1 MRNFLAKKFS
11 VCINILV
18 LEIKVYNVIVEKRY
32 VGGIHMVIVKKENI
46 QNIPILHVVKHES
59 VDAKLP
65 FIVFIH
71 GISSIKERNVQY
83 AYMLA
88 EQGYRVILPDVLYHG
103 ERYEEKNV
111 NAEFWKVVLTTI
123 HEIKVLKEHFD
134 EQGLID
140 DGRIGLAGTSMGAI
154 ITLGAMSRYDWINT
168 AVSLMGNPAYIDF
181 AKFQLQV
188 MEQHNIKISLTNEQI
203 EEQLNMLKEYDATN
217 DLSKWDHRPLLFW
230 HGKRDTTVPYEGAY
244 RFYEQLKPAYEQK
257 GIPLS
262 FILDEQAG
270 HVVPNKGAVETVN
283 WFVKYL

>member
-1 MRNFLAKKFS
+1 
-11 VCINILV
+11 
-18 LEIKVYNVIVEKRY
+18 
-32 VGGIHMVIVKKENI
+32 MVIIKKEKI
-46 QNIPILHVVKHES
+46 QNIPILHVVKHEN

-71 GISSIKERNVQY
+71 GISSIKERNIQY

-88 EQGYRVILPDVLYHG
+88 EQGYRVILPDALYHG

-111 NAEFWKVVLTTI
+111 YSEFWGIVLTTI
-123 HEIKVLKEHFD
+123 REIEVLKESFD
-134 EQGLID
+134 DRCLIE

-168 AVSLMGNPAYIDF
+168 AVSLMGNPAYINF
-181 AKFQLQV
+181 AKFQLKI
-188 MEQHNIKISLTNEQI
+188 MEQNNIKIPLTNEQI

-217 DLSKWDHRPLLFW
+217 DLSKWNYRPLMFW

-244 RFYEQLKPAYEQK
+244 HFYEQLKPTYEQK
-257 GIPLS
+257 EIPIS

-270 HVVPNKGAVETVN
+270 HVVPNKGAIETVN
-283 WFVKYL
+283 WFVKHL